1 MKLWDCLDKIEDPR
15 NPSGRRHKLG
25 SILKLLLAGLLS
37 GRQSLAQIVLWGR
50 SLSRGA
56 LNLLGFE
63 KSVPCI
69 ATLSNLLR
77 RLELENVEKQLS
89 SYTLKGQTLLPAGTH
104 LALDGKTLRA
114 THEEGVPL
122 VHLLSVFAVNLQ
134 GVIGQVRMK
143 AGENEITAG
152 LGLLAD
158 LPLEGTIVTGDA
170 IFAQKKSA
178 NSL

>member
-1 MKLWDCLDKIEDPR
+1 MRLWDCLEEIEDPR
-15 NPSGRRHKLG
+15 NASGRRYNLG
-25 SILKLLLAGLLS
+25 SIMKLLLAGLLS

-50 SLSRGA
+50 SLSQGA
-56 LNLLGFE
+56 LKLLGFE

-77 RLELENVEKQLS
+77 RFELENVEKQLS
-89 SYTLKGQTLLPAGTH
+89 NYILKGQALLPAGTH
-104 LALDGKTLRA
+104 LALGGKALRA

-134 GVIGQVRMK
+134 GVIGQARME
-143 AGENEITAG
+143 AGENEITGG
-152 LGLLAD
+152 LRLLAQ
-158 LPLEGTIVTGDA
+158 LPLEGAVITGDA

-178 NSL
+178 N

>member
-1 MKLWDCLDKIEDPR
+1 MRLWDCLEEIEDPR
-15 NPSGRRHKLG
+15 NASGRRYRLG
-25 SILKLLLAGLLS
+25 SIMKLLLAGLLS

-50 SLSRGA
+50 SLIQGA
-56 LNLLGFE
+56 LKLLGFE

-77 RLELENVEKQLS
+77 RFELENVEKQLS
-89 SYTLKGQTLLPAGTH
+89 NYTLKGQALLPAGTH

-134 GVIGQVRMK
+134 GVIGQVRME

-152 LGLLAD
+152 LRLLAQ
-158 LPLEGTIVTGDA
+158 LPLEGVVITGDA

-178 NSL
+178 N